1 MADYVEYDS
10 AGTLGEEYNER
21 VEKNSDES
29 EDRPKVLVKKRKG
42 KQEEREK
49 LKLSEIEKFLELYE
63 LYHCLWDY
71 KVDEYKDR
79 NAKEHALEEIV
90 RGMEKREFTV
100 KKAKDKIRVLRNTYS
115 NELTKIYKSKVS
127 GAGLDDVYVPTL
139 RWFSTIDRIIGGV
152 VQSRGS
158 QSVGLFQEQSSTQV
172 QQDDADKDEE
182 TIFEDVQDIPSSSIP
197 STSSGR
203 IIREKPSSA
212 SKQIPYAKPIS
223 RKVAGERL
231 GKIQNSVQQLKDISD
246 KVLAPERIKDMCEYE
261 LFGQFIASQ
270 LKKLPEINALAVMQK
285 IQTCLMNERMT
296 IARGNSMSHY
306 QWEDTLTTSSS
317 MVSPN
322 QED

>member
-42 KQEEREK
+42 KQEERGKREEK
-49 LKLSEIEKFLELYE
+49 WKLSEIEKFLELYE
-63 LYHCLWDY
+63 LYRCLWDY
-71 KVDEYKDR
+71 KEDEYKDR
-79 NAKEHALEEIV
+79 NAKEHAWEEIV

-100 KKAKDKIRVLRNTYS
+100 K
-115 NELTKIYKSKVS
+115 
-127 GAGLDDVYVPTL
+127 
-139 RWFSTIDRIIGGV
+139 
-152 VQSRGS
+152 
-158 QSVGLFQEQSSTQV
+158 SV
-172 QQDDADKDEE
+172 
-182 TIFEDVQDIPSSSIP
+182 
-197 STSSGR
+197 SSGKCVISNKQSISWSNQALKFSKMMQTKMKKLSLKMFKISLLHLFHLLLLVVLYVR
-203 IIREKPSSA
+203 SPRA

-231 GKIQNSVQQLKDISD
+231 GKIQNAVQQLKDISD
-246 KVLAPERIKDMCEYE
+246 KVLAPERKKDMCEYE

-296 IARGNSMSHY
+296 VARGNSMSHY

-322 QED
+322 QEDSIELGAKDILSEVLSML

>member
-10 AGTLGEEYNER
+10 AGTSGEEYNER

-42 KQEEREK
+42 KEEERGKREEK
-49 LKLSEIEKFLELYE
+49 WKLSEIEKFLELYE
-63 LYHCLWDY
+63 LYRCLWDY
-71 KVDEYKDR
+71 KVDEYQDR
-79 NAKEHALEEIV
+79 NAKEHAWDEIV

-127 GAGLDDVYVPTL
+127 GAGLDD
-139 RWFSTIDRIIGGV
+139 
-152 VQSRGS
+152 
-158 QSVGLFQEQSSTQV
+158 EQSSTQI

-197 STSSGR
+197 STSTGC

-231 GKIQNSVQQLKDISD
+231 GKIQNAVQQLKDISD
-246 KVLAPERIKDMCEYE
+246 KVLAPELKKDMCEYE

-296 IARGNSMSHY
+296 VARGNSMSHY
-306 QWEDTLTTSSS
+306 QWEHNLTTSSS

-322 QED
+322 QEDSIELGTKDILSEALSML

>member
-42 KQEEREK
+42 KQEERGKREEK
-49 LKLSEIEKFLELYE
+49 WKLSEIEKFLELYE
-63 LYHCLWDY
+63 LYRCLWDY

-79 NAKEHALEEIV
+79 NAKEHAWEEIV
-90 RGMEKREFTV
+90 RGMEKRDFTV

-139 RWFSTIDRIIGGV
+139 RWFSTMDRIIGGV

-158 QSVGLFQEQSSTQV
+158 QSIGLSQEQSSTQV

-197 STSSGR
+197 STSTGR
-203 IIREKPSSA
+203 IIREKPSSV

-223 RKVAGERL
+223 RKLAGERL
-231 GKIQNSVQQLKDISD
+231 GKIQNAVQQLKDISD
-246 KVLAPERIKDMCEYE
+246 KVLAPERKKDMCEYE

-270 LKKLPEINALAVMQK
+270 LKKLPEINAWQ
-285 IQTCLMNERMT
+285 
-296 IARGNSMSHY
+296 
-306 QWEDTLTTSSS
+306 
-317 MVSPN
+317 
-322 QED
+322 